1 MTVQRAC
8 GQFSGKLCNA
18 RCIKCLRYLTFAG
31 NHAIC
36 RSDKRRIVLVHTLSF
51 EDARVLLICAVLALA
66 AAAPQQPE
74 KVIAILKQD
83 FDQQPDGSYVYNY
96 ETENG
101 IKAEETGT
109 LKKASGPDSNDV
121 IVAQGGFSYTAPDG
135 TVINLNYIADD
146 ENGFKPEGEHLP
158 TPPPIPPAIQ
168 KALDYLATLPPPPP
182 SRA

>member
-1 MTVQRAC
+1 M
-8 GQFSGKLCNA
+8 
-18 RCIKCLRYLTFAG
+18 
-31 NHAIC
+31 
-36 RSDKRRIVLVHTLSF
+36 
-51 EDARVLLICAVLALA
+51 RVLLICAFLALA

>member
-1 MTVQRAC
+1 MIFLFAV
-8 GQFSGKLCNA
+8 
-18 RCIKCLRYLTFAG
+18 ITF
-31 NHAIC
+31 
-36 RSDKRRIVLVHTLSF
+36 
-51 EDARVLLICAVLALA
+51 A
-66 AAAPQQPE
+66 AAAPQQPD

-83 FDQQPDGSYVYNY
+83 FDQQPDGSYVYSY

-109 LKKASGPDSNDV
+109 LKKATGPDTSDV
-121 IVAQGGFSYTAPDG
+121 IIAQGGFSYTAPDG

-146 ENGFKPEGEHLP
+146 ENGFKPQGDHLP

-182 SRA
+182 GRA

>member
-1 MTVQRAC
+1 MMRLIFLFAV
-8 GQFSGKLCNA
+8 
-18 RCIKCLRYLTFAG
+18 ITF
-31 NHAIC
+31 
-36 RSDKRRIVLVHTLSF
+36 
-51 EDARVLLICAVLALA
+51 A
-66 AAAPQQPE
+66 AAAPQQPD

-83 FDQQPDGSYVYNY
+83 FDQQPDGSYVYSY

-109 LKKASGPDSNDV
+109 LKKATGPDTSDV
-121 IVAQGGFSYTAPDG
+121 IIAQGGFSYTAPDG

-146 ENGFKPEGEHLP
+146 ENGFKPQGDHLP

-182 SRA
+182 GRA

>member
-1 MTVQRAC
+1 MKTRV
-8 GQFSGKLCNA
+8 FIL
-18 RCIKCLRYLTFAG
+18 
-31 NHAIC
+31 
-36 RSDKRRIVLVHTLSF
+36 LS
-51 EDARVLLICAVLALA
+51 VVALA
-66 AAAPQQPE
+66 VAAPQGPGD
-74 KVIAILKQD
+74 KVIAIIKQD
-83 FDQQPDGSYVYNY
+83 FDQQPDGSYVYSY

-101 IKAEETGT
+101 IKADETGT

-135 TVINLNYIADD
+135 TVINLQYVADD

-182 SRA
+182 SRS